1 MSIATTSNVNVSMWV
16 SGFARVLTRQEKT
29 ETAETR
35 AGHLRLL
42 QEQSLKTTVVCLEA
56 YMVRRCKKTLTDD
69 NIQKEMRACSHEG
82 VKKSGT
88 RN

>member
-1 MSIATTSNVNVSMWV
+1 MY
-16 SGFARVLTRQEKT
+16 RHDRKRT

-35 AGHLRLL
+35 AGHLSLL
-42 QEQSLKTTVVCLEA
+42 QEQSLSTTVVCLEV
-56 YMVRRCKKTLTDD
+56 YMVRRCKKTLTAD

-88 RN
+88 RK